1 MSKPIHA
8 DTPLELTVRHG
19 IGDIAAGDW
28 DTLIGDDDQPFVRHA
43 FLSALEQSGSLQ
55 RELGWSAMPL
65 LLYDKQTLIGAA
77 PGYLKAN
84 SHGEF
89 VFDFAWADAYRRHGL
104 DYYPKLLIGVP
115 YSPISGPRLLVGKG
129 PDASERRGKLVRAI
143 EGLVAQL
150 RLSSAHLNFL
160 SNTDAA
166 ALAHDPWLSRFD
178 WQFHFSNPGYADFEA
193 LLSEF
198 TSKKR
203 KNIRHERRNA
213 VACGLKIE
221 WLDGGELTEAELDDL
236 HALYIE
242 TFDRKGNTPALTR
255 EFFSMIRERLPQC
268 LHAAV
273 ARRGQHIVAAA
284 IYFSSS
290 TTLYGRYWGA
300 RADLSGMHFE
310 LCYYQGI
317 EYLIRRGLKR
327 FEPGAQGEHK
337 IARGFLPTRTRS
349 AHLIIHP
356 DFRRAIRGALDRE
369 AQALR
374 AYRLELEAH
383 SPFRGSREPG
393 DAGA

>member
-1 MSKPIHA
+1 MPSSPEIDHR
-8 DTPLELTVRHG
+8 LQLTIRHG
-19 IGDIAAGDW
+19 VADIAAADW
-28 DTLIGDDDQPFVRHA
+28 DGLIGADDQPFVRHA

-65 LLYDKQTLIGAA
+65 LLFEGDALIAAA

-89 VFDFAWADAYRRHGL
+89 VFDWSWADAYRRHGIA
-104 DYYPKLLIGVP
+104 YYPKLLIGVP
-115 YSPISGPRLLVGKG
+115 YSPITGPRLLVGDG
-129 PDASERRGKLVRAI
+129 PEAATRRDKLARAI
-143 EGLVAQL
+143 EGTVAQL

-160 SNTDAA
+160 SDSDAA
-166 ALAHDPWLSRFD
+166 ALTHDPWLSRFD
-178 WQFHFSNPGYADFEA
+178 WQFHFHNRGYADFEA
-193 LLSEF
+193 LLSAF

-203 KNIRHERRNA
+203 KNIRQERRQA
-213 VACGLKIE
+213 AQCGLAVE
-221 WLDGGELTEAELDDL
+221 WLEGAEMSEANLDDL

-255 EFFSMIRERLPQC
+255 EFFSMIRERMPQC

-273 ARRGQHIVAAA
+273 ARSGEQIIAAA

-300 RADLSGMHFE
+300 RDDLPGMHFE

-317 EYLIRRGLKR
+317 EYVIRRGLTR

-356 DFRRAIRGALDRE
+356 DFRRAIRGALDQE

-374 AYRLELEAH
+374 AYKAELDTH
-383 SPFRGSREPG
+383 SPYREQQQSADSG
-393 DAGA
+393 

>member
-1 MSKPIHA
+1 MSRHPRV
-8 DTPLELTVRHG
+8 DESLELTIRHG
-19 IGDIAAGDW
+19 VADIAAADW
-28 DTLIGDDDQPFVRHA
+28 DGLIGADDQPFVRHA

-55 RELGWSAMPL
+55 RELGWSPMPL
-65 LLYDKQTLIGAA
+65 LLHDQGNLIGAA

-89 VFDFAWADAYRRHGL
+89 VFDWGWADAYRRHGVA
-104 DYYPKLLIGVP
+104 YYPKLLIAVP
-115 YSPISGPRLLVGKG
+115 YSPITGPRLLVGNG
-129 PDASERRGKLVRAI
+129 ADAPARRQRLVRAI
-143 EGLVAQL
+143 ESLVAQL

-160 SNTDAA
+160 SEADAS
-166 ALAHDPWLSRFD
+166 ALSHDPWLPRSD
-178 WQFHFSNPGYADFEA
+178 WQFHFSNPGYVDFEA

-203 KNIRHERRNA
+203 KNVRQERRHA
-213 VACGLKIE
+213 QACGLSIE
-221 WLDGGELTEAELDDL
+221 WLEGQIMSESVLDDL

-255 EFFSMIRERLPQC
+255 EFFSLIRERMPEC

-273 ARRGQHIVAAA
+273 ARRGTQIVAAA
-284 IYFSSS
+284 IFFSSS

-300 RADLSGMHFE
+300 REDLPGMHFE

-317 EYLIRRGLKR
+317 EYVIRRGLKT

-356 DFRRAIRGALDRE
+356 DFRRAIRGALDSE
-369 AQALR
+369 R
-374 AYRLELEAH
+374 AGLQEYRTELDQH
-383 SPFRGSREPG
+383 SPFTRDRQAAS
-393 DAGA
+393 AGE

>member
-1 MSKPIHA
+1 MPKLPEIDSS
-8 DTPLELTVRHG
+8 LQLSVRHG
-19 IGDIAAGDW
+19 VADIAASDW
-28 DTLIGDDDQPFVRHA
+28 DTLVGSDDQPFVRHA

-55 RELGWSAMPL
+55 RELGWSSMPL
-65 LLYDKQTLIGAA
+65 LLHHNGVLIGAA

-89 VFDFAWADAYRRHGL
+89 VFDWAWADAYRRHGL
-104 DYYPKLLIGVP
+104 AYYPKLLIGVP
-115 YSPISGPRLLVGKG
+115 YSPISGPRLLVGAG
-129 PDASERRGKLVRAI
+129 TGVAERKSQLARAI
-143 EGLVAQL
+143 ESLVAQL
-150 RLSSAHLNFL
+150 KLSSAHLNFL
-160 SNTDAA
+160 TDADSA
-166 ALAHDPWLSRFD
+166 ALAHDPWLTRFD

-203 KNIRHERRNA
+203 KNIRQERRHA
-213 VACGLKIE
+213 QACGLSIE
-221 WLDGGELTEAELDDL
+221 WLDGQTMTESALDDL

-255 EFFSMIRERLPQC
+255 GFFSLIRERMPEC

-273 ARRGQHIVAAA
+273 ARRGAQIVAAA
-284 IYFSSS
+284 IFFSSS

-300 RADLSGMHFE
+300 REDLPGMHFE

-317 EYLIRRGLKR
+317 EYAIRRGLKK

-356 DFRRAIRGALDRE
+356 DFRRAIRGALDNE

-374 AYRLELEAH
+374 EYRVELEAH
-383 SPFRGSREPG
+383 SPYREEQQL
-393 DAGA
+393 ASSE

>member
-1 MSKPIHA
+1 MRPASPWSSPACVISA
-8 DTPLELTVRHG
+8 TEAFE
-19 IGDIAAGDW
+19 GDALIA
-28 DTLIGDDDQPFVRHA
+28 
-43 FLSALEQSGSLQ
+43 
-55 RELGWSAMPL
+55 
-65 LLYDKQTLIGAA
+65 AA

-89 VFDFAWADAYRRHGL
+89 VFDWSWADAYRRHGIA
-104 DYYPKLLIGVP
+104 YYPKLLIGVP
-115 YSPISGPRLLVGKG
+115 YSPITGPRLLVGDG
-129 PDASERRGKLVRAI
+129 PEAATRRDKLARAI
-143 EGLVAQL
+143 EGTVAQL

-160 SNTDAA
+160 SDSDAA
-166 ALAHDPWLSRFD
+166 ALTHDPWLSRFD
-178 WQFHFSNPGYADFEA
+178 WQFHFHNRGYADFEA
-193 LLSEF
+193 LLSAF

-203 KNIRHERRNA
+203 KNIRQERRQA
-213 VACGLKIE
+213 AQCGLAVE
-221 WLDGGELTEAELDDL
+221 WLEGAEMSEANLDDL

-255 EFFSMIRERLPQC
+255 EFFSMIRERMPQC

-273 ARRGQHIVAAA
+273 ARSGEQIIAAA

-300 RADLSGMHFE
+300 RDDLPGMHFE

-317 EYLIRRGLKR
+317 EYVIRRGLTR

-356 DFRRAIRGALDRE
+356 DFRRAIRGALDQE

-374 AYRLELEAH
+374 AYKAELDTH
-383 SPFRGSREPG
+383 SPYREQQQSADSG
-393 DAGA
+393 